1 MRNNRLA
8 GAGRITAARKGAF
21 IVLALGSLI
30 GAVAMVAL
38 SVDVGVVSLTRTQ
51 MQNAVDAAALA
62 AAQEISA
69 AVEQAGNEIEGGGN
83 VEGQIRD
90 VNAIAESAARLMAA
104 HVAELNGVYVDPDR
118 DVRFGKRV
126 YNAQT
131 ELFDIVWDAT
141 PSNVVQVTARKDN
154 PVKDQPD
161 SELQM
166 FFSAVLGDD
175 SMALVTSATAFV
187 EARDI
192 VVVLDF
198 SGSMNYDSQLRSDT
212 ISRLGQNAVEDNL
225 YQIWEDLGAPSF
237 GNMPFDPDWVTIPGQ
252 PASGPVPHINV
263 TWKGYSIDVDSTK
276 DLSNVVLRFT
286 DGDTYK
292 FDGLSGRTGTF
303 AGVGSDS
310 GKLISRCWIKSG
322 SNDSGDGPGYG
333 EKFDFWDDDMIK
345 KGLGLTGVP
354 YPYPSGSWSNYI
366 DYARN
371 HSSSMSWYSSN
382 IYNAGYRR
390 KFGIMT
396 FMNFLMEKKERFDQ
410 TPVLWKTRQYPF
422 HAVKEGTTLF
432 TQFLAGLEFGDHLG
446 LVSYD
451 TYSRVEDQLNGAYVD
466 PEDHVDIRSEP
477 VTSDYAAINRIQ
489 RHKQAAHYYSTTNIG
504 GGLEEATQLLQN
516 HGRYGARPTIILMT
530 DGQANVSPSG
540 YSLPNDWDWSSM
552 TDYDGDGVA
561 DYSTGDRDKKYA
573 FGMAK
578 LAIDQGYTIHTMS
591 VGAGA
596 DRDLM
601 RAIAFAGGGININIP
616 GGGTVAEM
624 QDELLAAFSQ
634 IAANVPP
641 AKLAHNP
648 DDMP

>member
-1 MRNNRLA
+1 MRSMRNNRLA

-104 HVAELNGVYVDPDR
+104 HVAELNGIYVDPDR

-212 ISRLGQNAVEDNL
+212 ISRLGQDAVEENL
-225 YQIWEDLGAPSF
+225 RQIWEDLGSPQW
-237 GNMPFDPDWVTIPGQ
+237 GNMPFEPGWVTVPTD
-252 PASGPVPHINV
+252 SGVANV
-263 TWKGYSIDVDSTK
+263 TWRSEYVDIVSTNGLREVQLQFTNGTYRRWYSVSGSSGTFSYNNRTIEGCWVRSNLGWEYVDFY
-276 DLSNVVLRFT
+276 SNSDIRRGL
-286 DGDTYK
+286 
-292 FDGLSGRTGTF
+292 GLSG
-303 AGVGSDS
+303 VS
-310 GKLISRCWIKSG
+310 
-322 SNDSGDGPGYG
+322 
-333 EKFDFWDDDMIK
+333 
-345 KGLGLTGVP
+345 
-354 YPYPSGSWSNYI
+354 YPYPSGSWEDYI
-366 DYARN
+366 EYARD
-371 HSSSMSWYSSN
+371 YSSN
-382 IYNAGYRR
+382 VYYAGYRR

-396 FMNFLMEKKERFDQ
+396 FMNYLMERRERFDQ

-540 YSLPNDWDWSSM
+540 YRLPNDWDWSSM
-552 TDYDGDGVA
+552 TDYDGDGVS
-561 DYSTGDRDKKYA
+561 DYSTGDRDKQYA